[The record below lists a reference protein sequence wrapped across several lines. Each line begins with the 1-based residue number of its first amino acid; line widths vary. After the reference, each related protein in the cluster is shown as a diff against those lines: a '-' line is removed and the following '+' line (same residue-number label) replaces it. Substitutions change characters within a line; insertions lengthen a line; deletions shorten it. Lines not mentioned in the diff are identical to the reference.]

1 MGDGLSRL
9 YDEETH
15 VVLSEFYTLH
25 LDTGVVLTQLSAH
38 YTVPQLS
45 RSLLIHET
53 LYRPQSRAMGM
64 DHVDFSE

>member
-15 VVLSEFYTLH
+15 VVLT
-25 LDTGVVLTQLSAH
+25 H

-64 DHVDFSE
+64 DHVDFSCHPVLLIVIHPLGWGGK